1 MADLPAVTL
10 TSATTEAAEL
20 YDKLVY
26 GPQPTIPHLTFEAMN
41 GSMDPGNWKSGA
53 KLPAW
58 GWQYGAFAQGKWH
71 GFDQHEFVY
80 ARQMGGGGKQGQEIS
95 ERAVLA
101 QHTTNIFLPWTA
113 SVVLFGVQASF
124 QQDATVWDNDLT
136 SGGPFYEFWDY
147 RIEFGG
153 NVFPG
158 MYGRLPHARASASM
172 ATDGVDP
179 GYACEH
185 RWRYVSKFGMVKNV
199 PKGHTRVRMSMWA
212 GVFAPDG
219 PKAKVVIPT
228 GGVWVLA
235 LR

>member
-1 MADLPAVTL
+1 MADLPNVSL
-10 TSATTEAAEL
+10 TSTTAEAAEL
-20 YDKLVY
+20 YDKMVY
-26 GPQPTIPHLTFEAMN
+26 GPQPVIPHETFEALN
-41 GSMDPGNWKSGA
+41 GSLDGGNWGNS

-58 GWQYGAFAQGKWH
+58 GWQYGSFAQGKWY

-80 ARQMGGGGKQGQEIS
+80 ARQLGGGGKQGQEIS

-101 QHTTNIFLPWTA
+101 QHTTNIFLPWEA

-124 QQDATVWDNDLT
+124 QHDATVWDNKFT
-136 SGGPFYEFWDY
+136 HGGPFYEFWDY

-158 MYGRLPHARASASM
+158 MYGRLPHARTTDHM
-172 ATDGVDP
+172 PTDGVDP

-199 PKGHTRVRMSMWA
+199 PKGHTRVRMSLWA
-212 GVFAPDG
+212 GIFAPDG
-219 PKAKVVIPT
+219 PIAKVVIPT

>member
-1 MADLPAVTL
+1 MADLNPVTL
-10 TSATTEAAEL
+10 TSSTVEAAEL
-20 YDKLVY
+20 YDKIVY
-26 GPQPTIPHLTFEAMN
+26 GPQPALPHQTFEALN
-41 GSMDPGNWKSGA
+41 GSLDAGNWKSGE

-58 GWQYGAFAQGKWH
+58 GWQYGAFAQGMWH

-80 ARQMGGGGKQGQEIS
+80 ARQLGGGGKQGQEIS

-101 QHTTNIFLPWTA
+101 QHTANVFLPWQA
-113 SVVLFGVQASF
+113 SVVLFGVQGFF
-124 QQDATVWDNDLT
+124 QQDATRWDNGEQH
-136 SGGPFYEFWDY
+136 GGPFNEFWDY

-158 MYGRLPHARASASM
+158 LYGRLPHSRTTNHRP
-172 ATDGVDP
+172 TDGQEP
-179 GYACEH
+179 GYAAEN

-199 PKGHTRVRMSMWA
+199 PKGHTRVRMSLWA
-212 GVFAPDG
+212 GVFAPDIA
-219 PKAKVVIPT
+219 KAKVAIPT